1 MPLDT
6 TLLRKH
12 LRIDA
17 VVPQLLRRIA
27 LHEAGHALM
36 AHHLAPDSVRKI
48 ILTPTGGETQR
59 APLPAALTKADIE
72 GELATLL
79 AGRAAERLVLG
90 NASSGSGGSQS
101 SDLALA
107 TRRALDLETRLGLGS
122 EGLTHTD
129 ASVPQL
135 LTDQARRVRVHKH
148 LQKAEARAMELLKAR
163 QAELDALAE
172 ELVAKREISG
182 EEVKRICHCD
192 ESCVE

>member
-36 AHHLAPDSVRKI
+36 AHHLVPGSVRKI
-48 ILTPTGGETQR
+48 ILTPKGGETQR
-59 APLPAALTKADIE
+59 TPLPAALTKADIE
-72 GELATLL
+72 DELATLL
-79 AGRAAERLVLG
+79 AGRAAERLGLG
-90 NASSGSGGSQS
+90 DVSSGSGGSQS

-107 TRRALDLETRLGLGS
+107 TRLALDLETRLGLGS

-135 LTDQARRVRVHKH
+135 LTDQTRRVRVHKH
-148 LQKAEARAMELLKAR
+148 LQKAEARAMEFLKAR

-172 ELVAKREISG
+172 ELISKRYISG